1 LGTSEIDES
10 HTKVLPFAKWR
21 DARRVA
27 SVRETRNHA
36 NYPKEKRHATAR
48 EK

>member
-10 HTKVLPFAKWR
+10 DTQILPFAKWR
-21 DARRVA
+21 DARRIA
-27 SVRETRNHA
+27 SVRETRNDA
-36 NYPKEKRHATAR
+36 NYPKEKRHVTAR

>member
-10 HTKVLPFAKWR
+10 HTQVLPFAKWR
-21 DARRVA
+21 DALLGA
-27 SVRETRNHA
+27 NVRETRNEA
-36 NYPKEKRHATAR
+36 NYPKEKRHVTAR